1 MIIKLHKMVA
11 IGIDPGI
18 ESTGIGIVELNKNKL
33 NLIHYELISTSS
45 KDKKEFRLRKI
56 YDNLTQI
63 LANYK
68 IDFAS
73 VEKLFFAK
81 NVKTA
86 ITVAEVRG
94 IILLALEQNKIP
106 IYEYTPLQVKQGLV
120 GYGRGTK
127 KQVQELIKIILNIDE
142 VIKQDDIADGIA
154 LAIVLLNSY
163 KTLLKIKDA

>member
-1 MIIKLHKMVA
+1 MIA

-18 ESTGIGIVELNKNKL
+18 ESTGVGIVELKENKL
-33 NLIHYELISTSS
+33 KLIHHELISTSS
-45 KDKKEFRLRKI
+45 KEKKEFRLRKI

-63 LANYK
+63 LTNHK
-68 IDFAS
+68 VDFAS

-127 KQVQELIKIILNIDE
+127 KQVQELIKIILNTDE
-142 VIKQDDIADGIA
+142 IIRQDDVADGIA
-154 LAIVLLNSY
+154 LAILQLNSY
-163 KTLLKIKDA
+163 KTLSKIKDA